1 MSYRERPS
9 GDAKTA
15 SGFDADPRGSAVATT
30 RPQPSFPVLLGS
42 SEVCAG
48 SLGAPVGGAG
58 LALVAT
64 AVGGLLAG
72 RLQAARVD
80 AITTAVTRRLY
91 MRIPDVLSPL
101 LVMRVPQSAS
111 V

>member
-15 SGFDADPRGSAVATT
+15 SGFDADPPGSAVATT

-42 SEVCAG
+42 SEGCAG

-64 AVGGLLAG
+64 AVGAVLAGVMLAGGLLAG

-80 AITTAVTRRLY
+80 AITTAVTRRPY
-91 MRIPDVLSPL
+91 MAHP
-101 LVMRVPQSAS
+101 
-111 V
+111 